1 MYVSKSY
8 MTQIKIDLPNGLWVF
23 DSESATGKTRLFS
36 CLRDL
41 CLLGEPVVS
50 FTYSD
55 FALGLDLD
63 KVLTSAPRGT
73 KVIIIL
79 DRYDMYA
86 DKGHDAISEWA
97 KHAIV
102 LLDCKQGYPASA
114 DDNICFI
121 EMTEDSIEVHS

>member
-8 MTQIKIDLPNGLWVF
+8 VTQIKIDLPNGLWTF

-41 CLLGEPVVS
+41 RLLGEPVVS

-55 FALGLDLD
+55 FALGFDLD
-63 KVLTSAPRGT
+63 TVLMSAPRGT
-73 KVIIIL
+73 KVILL

-86 DKGHDAISEWA
+86 DKEHDAISEWA

-102 LLDCKQGYPASA
+102 LLDCKQGHSASA

-121 EMTEDSIEVHS
+121 EMTEDSIDVYL